1 VRRLRALVAYWAL
14 RKAADVELL
23 RQVRRANMQRLQ
35 IDELSEA
42 YVGQFAE
49 KWEAS
54 RALASPELYH
64 MCAISCC
71 RTISVSFISPFRP
84 TCPYCPKLSVSFSP
98 GQIETMSNSQILPTS
113 LHSLIHQMSGL
124 LYWKPRRRATFRRCS
139 VLLCHGQLL
148 IFETALRGR
157 TGAEIAYS
165 HQGRAGA
172 TVALADDCYVYS
184 GLAAADELLYQ
195 SQSAAGAAA
204 TAATA
209 GTAAATSANALP
221 RVYLEDGWRSAEED
235 TMTTFVVWRAARRQY
250 FRAPAAADSAYAD
263 AANAVDAD
271 AADATTADGA
281 GGGGHSG
288 GGGGGGGGSGSMS
301 RLLPRLRYV
310 TTLGVPGHAMVFKAR
325 SRSERDRW
333 VVSIA
338 TEIERLHQPEDIR
351 LVS

>member
-1 VRRLRALVAYWAL
+1 
-14 RKAADVELL
+14 
-23 RQVRRANMQRLQ
+23 
-35 IDELSEA
+35 
-42 YVGQFAE
+42 
-49 KWEAS
+49 
-54 RALASPELYH
+54 
-64 MCAISCC
+64 
-71 RTISVSFISPFRP
+71 
-84 TCPYCPKLSVSFSP
+84 
-98 GQIETMSNSQILPTS
+98 
-113 LHSLIHQMSGL
+113 MSGL

-172 TVALADDCYVYS
+172 AVALADDCYVYS

-195 SQSAAGAAA
+195 SQSAAGAAS

-221 RVYLEDGWRSAEED
+221 RVYLEDGWRSVEED

-263 AANAVDAD
+263 AAAD
-271 AADATTADGA
+271 AADAADVTAADGT
-281 GGGGHSG
+281 GGDGRGGSG
-288 GGGGGGGGSGSMS
+288 GGGGSSGMG